1 MLCLSKWRNSSSQK
15 KKNAQMRVRSLA
27 GAVRLSMRGKSCSI
41 TPTLKMA
48 ADGSGA
54 EELTFLGSEL
64 HGDGPAESPSGAF
77 KEVPVRD
84 ETAVG
89 VEPFH
94 PRQSPESVE
103 GHGGAPS
110 KTLTTA
116 KKRRVNISTH
126 YLNQIHNGWTIQNK
140 VENKHALYNCQQIL

>member
-1 MLCLSKWRNSSSQK
+1 
-15 KKNAQMRVRSLA
+15 MRVRSLA

-48 ADGSGA
+48 VDGSRT
-54 EELTFLGSEL
+54 EEVTFLGSAL
-64 HGDGPAESPSGAF
+64 HGDGPAESPSRAF
-77 KEVPVRD
+77 EEVPVRD

-89 VEPFH
+89 AEPFH

-110 KTLTTA
+110 KTLTA
-116 KKRRVNISTH
+116 GKKQRVNISTR
-126 YLNQIHNGWTIQNK
+126 YLNQTLSILTVHNR
-140 VENKHALYNCQQIL
+140 